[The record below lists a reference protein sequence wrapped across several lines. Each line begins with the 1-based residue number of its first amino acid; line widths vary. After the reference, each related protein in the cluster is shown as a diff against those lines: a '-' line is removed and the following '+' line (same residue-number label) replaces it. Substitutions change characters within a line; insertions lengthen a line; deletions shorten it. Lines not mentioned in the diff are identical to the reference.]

1 MKKINSLSLSLTF
14 AGCFLGA
21 GYLSGNELVQFFAG
35 FGTNG
40 IIGCFLALAGI
51 TVFGIMILY
60 VADKKKTAQV
70 EAVIMPFH
78 SSKIST
84 AVGIAQAILVFA
96 VAVIMAAGASTLV
109 QESTGANRIIVSAVF
124 CVVLA
129 AVTSLGIGGM
139 ATFFALLV
147 PAIAVCT
154 MCVCVYFLFGSATPQ
169 FTVSVPQA
177 LENPL
182 LSNWILSAISYLS
195 YSIFASA
202 AIIAPMAEKLKGKRT
217 YIYGTVLGGALLFII
232 AISIMLTT
240 ACVPESLA
248 RELPM
253 LAVAQKCN
261 PALGVVYAV
270 LLFGGMFGTALT
282 SCVALVN
289 YIKLK
294 AVLSKKYTYILIW
307 VTAVLVFIGS
317 LCGFGD
323 LIGTVYPLYGY
334 MGIILLVFI
343 VISFVKA
350 KKQKRKVDF

>member
-1 MKKINSLSLSLTF
+1 MKKINSLSLALTF

-21 GYLSGNELVQFFAG
+21 GYLSGNELVQFFSG
-35 FGTNG
+35 FGIKG
-40 IIGCFLALAGI
+40 IIGCFLALTGI
-51 TVFGIMILY
+51 TVFGILILY
-60 VADKKKTAQV
+60 ISDKKKTAQV
-70 EAVIMPFH
+70 EKVIMPFH
-78 SSKIST
+78 SPKIST
-84 AVGIAQAILVFA
+84 AVGISQAILVFA

-109 QESTGANRIIVSAVF
+109 QESTGINRIIASAFF
-124 CVVLA
+124 CIVLA
-129 AVTSLGIGGM
+129 VVTSLGISGV
-139 ATFFALLV
+139 ATFFSLLV

-154 MCVCVYFLFGSATPQ
+154 MCVCAYFLLGRGGSPQ
-169 FTVSVPQA
+169 FAETVPDA

-182 LSNWILSAISYLS
+182 LSHWILSAVAYLS

-202 AIIAPMAEKLKGKRT
+202 AIIAPIAEKLKGRRT
-217 YIYGTVLGGALLFII
+217 YIYGTVLGGVLMFII
-232 AISIMLTT
+232 ALSIMLTT
-240 ACVPESLA
+240 ACVPDSLS

-261 PALGVVYAV
+261 PVLGTVYAV

-307 VTAVLVFIGS
+307 VISAAVFIGS

-334 MGIILLVFI
+334 IGIILLVFI
-343 VISFVKA
+343 VINFVKTV
-350 KKQKRKVDF
+350 KSKV